1 MADTVRFL
9 EGAEAEASTRAMIE
23 AFGGEEAMRAADA
36 DREAG
41 REYLRANYGVLN
53 ALHPDETIALH
64 RDRVVAHHADPYE
77 FPRELDRRLEE
88 TGVSRHG
95 LVIHYMGSAY
105 RKLLA

>member
-9 EGAEAEASTRAMIE
+9 EGAEAEASARAMIE

>member
-36 DREAG
+36 DWKASWD
-41 REYLRANYGVLN
+41 YLYANYGVLN
-53 ALHPDETIALH
+53 ALYPDETIALH

-77 FPRELDRRLEE
+77 FPRELDRRLAE
-88 TGVSRHG
+88 TGIDRRG
-95 LVIHYMGSAY
+95 LEIHHMGSAY
-105 RKLLA
+105 RNLLV